1 MASTI
6 DNPTGQNLDAL
17 IIGAGPVGLAAALF
31 LTDRGRTVRIIDK
44 RLEPS
49 PHSKAFGV
57 NARTLE
63 LLDAS
68 GVTKAFLQN
77 GRRLERISLHRHDEI
92 LATLQLSE
100 VDHRFPFLCV
110 QGQAHSERLLTEAL
124 STRSIT
130 VERGVELTAL
140 ANESGG
146 VTATVSSGGVE
157 TTIRARTVFAADG
170 ASSTSRD
177 LLGIDFAGTSY
188 PEKWRL
194 YDVELQG
201 PLDADDAHIMLLD
214 DGGMFVVRHENTIW
228 RVLGSGHD
236 LLGSLP
242 AGTTVGSIHWESE
255 FEIANRVAGR
265 FSDGEIYLGGDAAH
279 VHAGIGARG
288 MNLGIEDAYVFAR
301 MLEEGRLH
309 EYDATRRAV
318 VNRVVAQITHMMMVP
333 RSTTVPG
340 RLVRR
345 FPGLIRMIVPRV
357 RRRVQ
362 PWLLGLDHSI
372 DE

>member
-68 GVTKAFLQN
+68 GVAKAFLQN

-170 ASSTSRD
+170 ASSTARD
-177 LLGIDFAGTSY
+177 LLGI
-188 PEKWRL
+188 
-194 YDVELQG
+194 
-201 PLDADDAHIMLLD
+201 DDAHIMLLD

-228 RVLGSGHD
+228 RVLGSGRD

-242 AGTTVGSIHWESE
+242 AGTTVGSIHGESE

-301 MLEEGRLH
+301 MLDDGTLH

-318 VNRVVAQITHMMMVP
+318 VKKVVAQITHMMMVP

>member
-1 MASTI
+1 MVTSV
-6 DNPTGQNLDAL
+6 DNSDGITLDTL
-17 IIGAGPVGLAAALF
+17 VIGAGPVGLAAALF
-31 LTDRGRTVRIIDK
+31 LADRGRTVRIIDK

-63 LLDAS
+63 LLAAS
-68 GVTKAFLQN
+68 GVTDAFLQN

-92 LATLQLSE
+92 LATLNLSE
-100 VDHRFPFLCV
+100 VEHAFPFLCV
-110 QGQAHSERLLTEAL
+110 QGQAHSERLLTDAL
-124 STRSIT
+124 RARSIAI
-130 VERGVELTAL
+130 ERGLELTSL
-140 ANESGG
+140 VNESEG
-146 VTATVSSGGVE
+146 VTATVSTGAVD

-170 ASSTSRD
+170 ASSTARD
-177 LLGIDFAGTSY
+177 LLGIDFTGISY

-194 YDVELQG
+194 YDVELAG

-214 DGGMFVVRHENTIW
+214 DGGMFVVRHEDTMW
-228 RVLGSGHD
+228 RVLGSGRD

-255 FEIANRVAGR
+255 FEIANRVATR

-288 MNLGIEDAYVFAR
+288 MNLGIEDAFVFAR
-301 MLEEGRLH
+301 MLDEGRLH
-309 EYDATRRAV
+309 EYDATRSAV
-318 VNRVVAQITHMMMVP
+318 VKKVVAQITHMMMVP
-333 RSTTVPG
+333 RSTTIPG
-340 RLVRR
+340 RLART
-345 FPGLIRMIVPRV
+345 FPGIIRTMVPRL
-357 RRRVQ
+357 RHRVQ